1 MNLGT
6 INRQKIWTLSNMPKI
21 LKVSPSTL
29 LPRVWAIRLAI
40 DIPFHRRGTP
50 WNIALQRLWLLFLP
64 SCILWLFILCD
75 GLDICIHDPYL
86 PTLRRRRWSL
96 WSSLMW
102 NFRPNGMH
110 TVQLYCVCP
119 LTPDSPGYLF
129 GLTVPEVPQNLLAT
143 EEWFR
148 AHRIKTISRKWKDI
162 ILKLHWLSRFTMW
175 GNLGTQTLWRGTLP
189 CWRQVF
195 KIWHARSSKRNLR
208 KELQWTRVCLRK
220 LRKQGACIYQR

>member
-1 MNLGT
+1 
-6 INRQKIWTLSNMPKI
+6 MPKI

-75 GLDICIHDPYL
+75 GLDICIHDPCL
-86 PTLRRRRWSL
+86 PTLRRRRYSL

-110 TVQLYCVCP
+110 TRVHCSALRRFRFIERAHHISHPVQLYCVCP
-119 LTPDSPGYLF
+119 LTLIAQDTYLGSQSLRFLKTYLLPKSDFEHIESNPSPGGERTSSWSCIGSHGSQCGALREHKHY
-129 GLTVPEVPQNLLAT
+129 GEVHLLEVGRLLAK
-143 EEWFR
+143 
-148 AHRIKTISRKWKDI
+148 ADRKVDS
-162 ILKLHWLSRFTMW
+162 LKQ
-175 GNLGTQTLWRGTLP
+175 QTSIR
-189 CWRQVF
+189 
-195 KIWHARSSKRNLR
+195 
-208 KELQWTRVCLRK
+208 
-220 LRKQGACIYQR
+220 